1 MRRADTEARTT
12 GKLSDRPW
20 PAELDGN
27 EKGTL
32 RKGAFTKSHPTGSQ
46 WDFPGCVMGGPGTT
60 RIFFGERT
68 RTGHVILPGTKERC
82 KWYFHISHEIKTSA
96 HSRHR
101 NTTIPTISMPST
113 PKSLHCWYLL
123 VILIAG
129 VLRSVFGPVVPHGNR
144 DFDNRPFISYS
155 GIAFEPHAGDACDAP
170 WTR

>member
-1 MRRADTEARTT
+1 MDAARVLFGKGRLRRVIPLAPSGTSQDV
-12 GKLSDRPW
+12 SWVDRGQ
-20 PAELDGN
+20 PAYSVGREPEQGMSCSP
-27 EKGTL
+27 E
-32 RKGAFTKSHPTGSQ
+32 RKMVASGF
-46 WDFPGCVMGGPGTT
+46 
-60 RIFFGERT
+60 
-68 RTGHVILPGTKERC
+68 L
-82 KWYFHISHEIKTSA
+82 EIKTSA